1 MNNLVSGIA
10 YGIVAQI
17 LTFLQLQGSVKYN
30 WYNKYPIPV
39 LLCAIPISWLFIKSV
54 DNFIMA
60 YNGELWASRFWG
72 FSIGVI
78 VFAVMGRLLFQEPFT
93 IKTTLSILLS
103 IAIICVQIFWK

>member
-1 MNNLVSGIA
+1 MSNLVSGIV

-60 YNGELWASRFWG
+60 YNGEIFPSRIFG
-72 FSIGVI
+72 FCIGI
-78 VFAVMGRLLFQEPFT
+78 IIFIIMGKLLFHES
-93 IKTTLSILLS
+93 INLKSALCILLS
-103 IAIICVQIFWK
+103 FIIILIQIFFK